1 MSWPFRAEVPV
12 KLLSIV
18 GFSFAILAGIGGGVL
33 LQRHVLPTPDMGSGQ
48 AASGRKVLYW
58 WDPMIPAHR
67 SDKPGKSPMGMDMVP
82 VYEGAESV
90 GEAAGTVTVSA
101 AVVQN
106 LGVRTA
112 FATRTTLTPIIE
124 TFGTV
129 GFDESRISH
138 VHVRAKGWVERLQ
151 ARVEGQMV
159 ARGELLFEV
168 FSPELIS
175 AASEFTRELQRGG
188 SDIAEIAR
196 RKLLALGLAERQIA
210 DLRQTRQAPE
220 RIQVFA
226 PRSGVVSRLNVAEGM
241 FIQPEMTLMSI
252 TEVESVWI
260 MAEVIESQATLA
272 RAGMVA
278 EVRLPGDPGRAWP
291 AVVDYIY
298 PDLRPETRTVR
309 LRLRL
314 ANPDRLLRPN
324 MFASVRLAA
333 APRENVLAIPSEAL
347 IRTGQSERVVLALEG
362 GRFKPVPVKTGI
374 TVGDKVEVLDGLQ
387 EGDGV
392 VTSAQFLL
400 DSESSL
406 IGGLQRMEAPAAS
419 LAALPSDGP
428 FWTEATVNGPVSSDS
443 TVTLSHSPIPAIGW
457 PAMTMDFA
465 VDPKV
470 PASALIPGK
479 RLRAGLMR
487 NPDGTYRIA
496 AVEAAP

>member
-1 MSWPFRAEVPV
+1 MLRSIIG
-12 KLLSIV
+12 LSLAV
-18 GFSFAILAGIGGGVL
+18 LAGIGGGML
-33 LQRHVLPTPDMGSGQ
+33 LQRHVLPMSDMGTAQ
-48 AASGRKVLYW
+48 APAGRKVLYW
-58 WDPMIPAHR
+58 WDPMMPAYR

-82 VYEGAESV
+82 VHEGAESA
-90 GEAAGTVTVSA
+90 GEAAGTVTVSP

-112 FATRTTLTPIIE
+112 LAARTSLTPIIE

-151 ARVEGQMV
+151 ARVEGQV
-159 ARGELLFEV
+159 VSRGDLLFEV

-175 AASEFTRELQRGG
+175 AAAEFTRELQRGSG
-188 SDIAEIAR
+188 EIAEIAR

-210 DLRQTRQAPE
+210 DMRQTRQVPE
-220 RIQVFA
+220 RIQVLA
-226 PRSGVVSRLNVAEGM
+226 PRGGVVSRLNVAEGM
-241 FIQPEMTLMSI
+241 FIQPETTLLSI
-252 TEVESVWI
+252 TELEFVWV
-260 MAEVIESQATLA
+260 MAEVIESQAAFAKT
-272 RAGMVA
+272 GMAA
-278 EVRLPGDPGRAWP
+278 EVRLPSEPGRVWP

-298 PDLRPETRTVR
+298 PDLRAETRTAR

-324 MFASVRLAA
+324 MFAAVRLSA
-333 APRENVLAIPSEAL
+333 APREGVLAIPAEAL
-347 IRTGQSERVVLALEG
+347 IRTGQGERVVMALG
-362 GRFKPVPVKTGI
+362 DGRFKPVPVKSGI
-374 TVGDKVEVLDGLQ
+374 AIGGQIEIVDGLR
-387 EGDGV
+387 EGDRV

-406 IGGLQRMEAPAAS
+406 AGGLQRMDAPAEQAAAAS
-419 LAALPSDGP
+419 ADVP
-428 FWTEATVNGPVSSDS
+428 FWTEATVIGPPSADGM
-443 TVTLSHSPIPAIGW
+443 VTLSHPPIPAIGW

-470 PASALIPGK
+470 PASALTPGR
-479 RLRAGLMR
+479 RLRAGLAR
-487 NPDGTYRIA
+487 NPDGTYRVV